1 MITQVSKS
9 FTFAS
14 ILRRKNMKVE
24 ETPRKRFIPNLDLN
38 APPYCLTAAAGTVL
52 AGSRDVRQSVF
63 EDIPVSL
70 QYKIV

>member
-9 FTFAS
+9 SIFAS
-14 ILRRKNMKVE
+14 IHRRKNKKVE

>member
-1 MITQVSKS
+1 
-9 FTFAS
+9 
-14 ILRRKNMKVE
+14 MKVE

-52 AGSRDVRQSVF
+52 AGSRVFRQSFF
-63 EDIPVSL
+63 EDDPVSL